1 MDGRKE
7 SKWCGWHRDLV
18 VVAGVWA
25 VVSTHTPLLLPIRS
39 LAHALVAQCVVDR
52 VIEWCGVVLV
62 ECGKSGQTATHK
74 DSDTQT
80 TNTTAHTRGCMAY
93 CVCHGVG
100 VDCGGVSGSVV
111 MECGGM
117 VD

>member
-39 LAHALVAQCVVDR
+39 LAHAFVAPCVVDR
-52 VIEWCGVVLV
+52 VIGWRGVVWV
-62 ECGKSGQTATHK
+62 E
-74 DSDTQT
+74 
-80 TNTTAHTRGCMAY
+80 
-93 CVCHGVG
+93 
-100 VDCGGVSGSVV
+100 
-111 MECGGM
+111 
-117 VD
+117 